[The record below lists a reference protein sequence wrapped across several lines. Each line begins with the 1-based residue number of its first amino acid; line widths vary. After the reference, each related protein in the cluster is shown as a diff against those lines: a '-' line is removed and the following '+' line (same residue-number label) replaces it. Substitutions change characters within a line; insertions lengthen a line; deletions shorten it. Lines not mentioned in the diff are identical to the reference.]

1 MKKHIFS
8 LILISTICSLTA
20 CQTTLNQQDFPTMT
34 FKYLPPIKLV
44 VSKIELV
51 SNAKPSMDAPHV
63 GHKLPISP
71 EKGMLQWANDRLL
84 AVGNKNVA
92 RLIITRADAREI
104 NLKLDKSITGLF
116 KNQQSHR
123 FEAFVEARLEIVD
136 KNNIQQA
143 FVTGKAEKSITVSE
157 ATSLSDRK
165 KIWYNL
171 VETVM
176 NKFNLIIQK
185 KIEQKLIEY
194 LL

>member
-1 MKKHIFS
+1 
-8 LILISTICSLTA
+8 
-20 CQTTLNQQDFPTMT
+20 MT

-51 SNAKPSMDAPHV
+51 SNAKTSMEAPHV

-171 VETVM
+171 VEKVM
-176 NKFNLIIQK
+176 NKFNLIIQQ
-185 KIEQKLIEY
+185 KIEQKLMKY